1 MSSHPEGRQILR
13 DRPTVSS
20 QTVDLDK
27 LKGLRRGT
35 LGREYVEWLV
45 RGNVT
50 PDTRETVSRAVE
62 GKLTTRCAI
71 STRLAWRIP

>member
-1 MSSHPEGRQILR
+1 MISHPEGRQILR
-13 DRPTVSS
+13 DRPMVSS

-27 LKGLRRGT
+27 LKGMRRGT

-50 PDTRETVSRAVE
+50 PDTRETVSRAIG
-62 GKLTTRCAI
+62 GKLTTRYAI
-71 STRLAWRIP
+71 STRLVWPIL